1 MSDDPC
7 ADERESVRQ
16 LRSRYET
23 RMAKLNVDQ
32 VIDRQR
38 GGQNGSD
45 LEPIEA
51 LHARLTAA
59 QERLRDCEQVE
70 ESQVRE

>member
-7 ADERESVRQ
+7 ASEREAARR
-16 LRSRYET
+16 LRKEYET

-38 GGQNGSD
+38 GGPTGAD
-45 LEPIEA
+45 LEPIEE
-51 LHARLTAA
+51 LQARLTAA
-59 QERLRDCEQVE
+59 QERLRDCEQAE
-70 ESQVRE
+70 DP